1 MKKCSF
7 NAEKNVGDLERVA
20 STFLGTILVV
30 FGLSHRRTL
39 GWLGTVLGGALVYRG
54 LSSNCQVYQLLGI
67 STLNDSGHPH
77 ASVRTGHGIRV
88 ENTTFVQRP
97 PEELF
102 RTWRNFENLPHFMSH
117 LESVKVIGEKQ
128 SRWVAK
134 GPVGRS
140 ITWDAEIINEHPNEM
155 IAWRSL
161 DGADVSHA
169 GTVRF
174 EPVAGG
180 TDVRITL
187 EYESPDGIAGAA
199 VVRIFHQEPSQQIK
213 EDMIRFKQMMESSG

>member
-1 MKKCSF
+1 MKQCSF
-7 NAEKNVGDLERVA
+7 HAEKNVGDLERVA
-20 STFLGTILVV
+20 STFLGTILIV
-30 FGLSHRRTL
+30 FGLSRRRSL
-39 GWLGTVLGGALVYRG
+39 GWLSTALGSALVYRG
-54 LSSNCQVYQLLGI
+54 VSSNCQLYQALGL
-67 STLNDSGHPH
+67 STADADVKARVSVRSGHG
-77 ASVRTGHGIRV
+77 VRV

-97 PEELF
+97 PEELY

-117 LESVKVIGEKQ
+117 LESVSVIGEKL

-134 GPVGRS
+134 GPAGRT

-161 DGADVSHA
+161 DGAAFSHA

-174 EPVAGG
+174 EPVQDG

-187 EYESPDGIAGAA
+187 EYEPVAGIAGAA
-199 VVRIFHQEPSQQIK
+199 IARLFHQEPGQQIK